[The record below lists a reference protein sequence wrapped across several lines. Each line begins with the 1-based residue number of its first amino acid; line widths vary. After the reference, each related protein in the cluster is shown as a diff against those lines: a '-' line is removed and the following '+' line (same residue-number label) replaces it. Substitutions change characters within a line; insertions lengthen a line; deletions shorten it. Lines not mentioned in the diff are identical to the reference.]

1 MPDNN
6 RIDTIVMILF
16 AVVALVVP
24 AAVIMRHFFGIDPLA
39 LLHIGWGRTV
49 IGVIFALLA
58 TAVTGLNVFLTIIA
72 PWSHHRRHG
81 SMDDYSNISGLPL
94 IGGFFIFCAGALLP
108 SSISVGIFL
117 LVIYTLDTGGL
128 PWFLYA
134 VLIEGD

>member
-1 MPDNN
+1 
-6 RIDTIVMILF
+6 
-16 AVVALVVP
+16 
-24 AAVIMRHFFGIDPLA
+24 
-39 LLHIGWGRTV
+39 
-49 IGVIFALLA
+49 
-58 TAVTGLNVFLTIIA
+58 
-72 PWSHHRRHG
+72 
-81 SMDDYSNISGLPL
+81 MDDYSNISGLPL